1 MIRFVACA
9 AVGIWLSGPDWY
21 LFDINGPS
29 EIPGFDRGVIGG
41 ILDSDIST
49 MNDPVSYPVGCDVI
63 GSIYEWNI
71 SDINAQC

>member
-1 MIRFVACA
+1 MIGFVFCA
-9 AVGIWLSGPDWY
+9 AVGIGLSGNDGGE
-21 LFDINGPS
+21 LDINGPS

-63 GSIYEWNI
+63 GAIYDWNI